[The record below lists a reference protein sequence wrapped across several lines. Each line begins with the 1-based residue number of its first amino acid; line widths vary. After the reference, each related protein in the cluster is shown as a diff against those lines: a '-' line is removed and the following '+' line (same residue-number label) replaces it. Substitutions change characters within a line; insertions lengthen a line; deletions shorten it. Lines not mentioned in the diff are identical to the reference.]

1 MAITLINLETPVI
14 LKLNRQGKDESERIR
29 GLVREDVQLE
39 ISVRTSEI
47 HVKDTFCRKT
57 LNES

>member
-1 MAITLINLETPVI
+1 MPMI

-47 HVKDTFCRKT
+47 YVKDTFCRKT